1 MQNISGK
8 RIAVL
13 ATDGFEQVEL
23 TEPVEAI
30 RKAGGIAEII
40 SLESDDIQGMNHDE
54 KGDTFSVDH
63 VVSEVKADDFD
74 ALVLPG
80 GVQNPDSLRM
90 DADAVQ
96 FIRDF
101 FTQHK
106 PVAAIC
112 HGPWLLVEAN
122 VVKDRELTSF
132 PSIKTD
138 ILNAGGRWVDEE
150 VVNDAGMITSR
161 NPDDIPA
168 FCEALLDAVQEGTF
182 ARQSA

>member
-1 MQNISGK
+1 MQSISGK
-8 RIAVL
+8 RVAFL

-23 TEPVEAI
+23 TKPLEAV
-30 RKAGGIAEII
+30 REAGGVAEII
-40 SLESDDIQGMNHDE
+40 SLDTNDIQGMNHDE

-63 VVSEVKADDFD
+63 VVSAVKADDFD

-90 DADAVQ
+90 DSDAVQ
-96 FIRDF
+96 FVRDF
-101 FTQHK
+101 FSQQK

-122 VVKDRELTSF
+122 VVKDREITSF

-138 ILNAGGRWVDEE
+138 ILNAGGRWVDQE

-168 FCEALLDAVQEGTF
+168 FCEALLKAVDEGTF

>member
-1 MQNISGK
+1 MQKISGK
-8 RIAVL
+8 RVAFLV
-13 ATDGFEQVEL
+13 TDGFEQTEL
-23 TEPVEAI
+23 TRPIEAV
-30 RKAGGIAEII
+30 REAGGVAEII
-40 SLESDDIQGMNHDE
+40 SLSSDDIQGMNHAE
-54 KGDTFSVDH
+54 KGDTFTVDH
-63 VVSEVKADDFD
+63 KVSDVKAEDYD

-80 GVQNPDSLRM
+80 GVQNPDTLRM
-90 DADAVQ
+90 DSGAVQ
-96 FIRDF
+96 FVRDF

-122 VVKDRELTSF
+122 VVEDREITSF

-161 NPDDIPA
+161 NPDDLPA
-168 FCEALLDAVQEGTF
+168 FCDALLDAVSEGTF